1 MMRPGSSE
9 GLRGERGFTLIELL
23 VAISLGIIITLAA
36 FSLLDFTTRDVS
48 RITSRAQVDQT
59 GRVALEK
66 LMLQLHSAC
75 VARTINPIQPKSSST
90 VLRFISESSPLNANK
105 EPVSSLSSVRLRE
118 ITYTPASGKTEGT
131 ITEKSWPSTGISP
144 EYKFNEKE
152 APTERKLLTGV
163 SQTEVSKE
171 SLPIFRYYRYYKEG
185 DAGVK
190 LGQLNPTAVAVPLK
204 EEKESELIAQVTVS
218 FTLTPEG
225 QESAF
230 AKGDRAV
237 ALEDSA
243 VLRLSPSS
251 EASNNPNY
259 PCSQT

>member
-1 MMRPGSSE
+1 MSLFGNPSAA
-9 GLRGERGFTLIELL
+9 LRSERGFTLIELL
-23 VAISLGIIITLAA
+23 VSMAMGIIIILAA

-66 LMLQLHSAC
+66 LMLQLHSSC
-75 VARTINPIQPKSSST
+75 VAPTVNPIQPGGNEN
-90 VLRFISESSPLNANK
+90 VLKFISESSPLNTYK
-105 EPVSSLSSVRLRE
+105 EPVSSLSTVRLRE
-118 ITYTPASGKTEGT
+118 IIYKAASGKTEGT
-131 ITEKSWPSTGISP
+131 LTEKSWPSTGTSP
-144 EYKFNEKE
+144 NYVFDEKA

-163 SQTEVSKE
+163 TQTASEPV
-171 SLPIFRYYRYYKEG
+171 FRYYRYYREG
-185 DAGVK
+185 DTGAK
-190 LGQLNPTAVAVPLK
+190 LGQINPNATTAT
-204 EEKESELIAQVTVS
+204 KESESEFIARVTVS
-218 FTLTPEG
+218 FTLAPEG

-230 AKGDRAV
+230 AKGDRPV

-251 EASNNPNY
+251 EASSNPNY

>member
-1 MMRPGSSE
+1 MSLFGNPSAA
-9 GLRGERGFTLIELL
+9 LRSERGFTLIELL
-23 VAISLGIIITLAA
+23 VSMAMGIIIILAA

-66 LMLQLHSAC
+66 LMLQLHSSC
-75 VARTINPIQPKSSST
+75 VAPTVNPIQPGGNEN
-90 VLRFISESSPLNANK
+90 VLKFISESSPLNTYK
-105 EPVSSLSSVRLRE
+105 EPVSSLSTVRLRE
-118 ITYTPASGKTEGT
+118 IVYTPASGKTEGT
-131 ITEKSWPSTGISP
+131 LTEKSWPSTGTSP
-144 EYKFNEKE
+144 NYVFDEKA

-163 SQTEVSKE
+163 TQTASEPV
-171 SLPIFRYYRYYKEG
+171 FRYYRYYREG
-185 DAGVK
+185 DTGAK
-190 LGQLNPTAVAVPLK
+190 LGQINPNPVAVPL
-204 EEKESELIAQVTVS
+204 EKELESEIISKVTVS
-218 FTLTPEG
+218 FTLAPEG

-243 VLRLSPSS
+243 ILRLAPSS
-251 EASNNPNY
+251 EASSNPNY